1 MQILIFGMH
10 RSGTSMVV
18 RLINMM
24 GVYFAR
30 EGISTGSNEENPK
43 GCWERRRVRALN
55 AKLPHAIRR

>member
-1 MQILIFGMH
+1 
-10 RSGTSMVV
+10 MVV